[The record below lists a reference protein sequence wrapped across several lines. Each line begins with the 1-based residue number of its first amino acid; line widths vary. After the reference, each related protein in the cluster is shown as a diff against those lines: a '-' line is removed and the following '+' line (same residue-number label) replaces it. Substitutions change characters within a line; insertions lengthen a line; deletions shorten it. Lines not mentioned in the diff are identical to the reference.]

1 MSEPT
6 RSGLRSNSIGLAAVV
21 FFVIAT
27 VAPMSGTIGALPL
40 AFGFGSG
47 AGTAATFVVVAA
59 VLILFTL
66 GYMLMS
72 RLIASAG
79 GFYVFI
85 GTGLGARAGRAAGYL
100 ALLSYNVFQIAIWG
114 TFGYF
119 CNIFTLDHFG
129 FELPWIVWVLAGILV
144 MGVLGYFKIDLSAKI
159 LGVAVVLE
167 VAMILVMN
175 IAIAVR
181 GGAEGLSIDPLTP
194 AAFLSGNPA
203 IGIMFCALLFI
214 GFEATAIY
222 SEEARD
228 PRRTIPRAAVIAV
241 LIIAGFYIFTSWS
254 LAMAWGVDSAAE
266 VAAADPGAF
275 VFGAAAEYLG
285 GWSVTAMLILFIV
298 STFATNL
305 GFHNAIARYQFSLA
319 RDGWLPKSFERT
331 HARHS
336 SPYIS
341 SISQTIVAAV
351 VVIGF
356 YVAGLHPYYDMFTW
370 LISLG
375 GLGLIALMALTSIA
389 VVVYF
394 ARTRGIA
401 RHGLFRTV
409 IAPVLS
415 AAALVTEVVLLVTNW
430 DLQTVG
436 AGGLVP
442 FLPLLLLVP
451 VVVGL
456 LLPQRSLPAWLAA
469 PPVEETAEPEVA
481 R

>member
-1 MSEPT
+1 MSEPS

-40 AFGFGSG
+40 AFGLGSG
-47 AGTAATFVVVAA
+47 SGTAAAFVVVAV
-59 VLILFTL
+59 VLILFTV
-66 GYMLMS
+66 GYMLMA
-72 RLIASAG
+72 RLISSAG

-85 GTGLGARAGRAAGYL
+85 GTGLGVRAGRAAGYL
-100 ALLSYNVFQIAIWG
+100 ALLSYNVFQVAIWG

-119 CNIFTLDHFG
+119 CNIFTLDAFG

-144 MGVLGYFKIDLSAKI
+144 MGVLGYFKIDLSAKV

-167 VAMILVMN
+167 VVMILVLN
-175 IAIAVR
+175 VAITVR

-194 AAFLSGNPA
+194 AALLSGNPA

-222 SEEARD
+222 SEEARN

-241 LIIAGFYIFTSWS
+241 LVIAAFYVFTSWS
-254 LAMAWGVDSAAE
+254 LAMAWGVDSVAE

-275 VFGAAAEYLG
+275 VFGAANEYLG
-285 GWSVTAMLILFIV
+285 AWSVTAMLVLFLV

-319 RDGWLPKSFERT
+319 RDGWLPKAFQRT
-331 HARHS
+331 HVRHA
-336 SPYIS
+336 SPYVS
-341 SISQTIVAAV
+341 SLTQSAVAMI
-351 VVIGF
+351 VVIVF
-356 YVAGLHPYYDMFTW
+356 FIAGAHPYYDMFTW

-375 GLGLIALMALTSIA
+375 GLGLVALMALTSIA
-389 VVVYF
+389 VVSYF
-394 ARTRGIA
+394 VRTGGIR
-401 RHGLFRTV
+401 RHGPFRTV
-409 IAPVLS
+409 VAPVLS
-415 AAALVTEVVLLVTNW
+415 AVALVTEVVLLVANW

-436 AGGLVP
+436 AGGFVP

-451 VVVGL
+451 VVIGL
-456 LLPQRSLPAWLAA
+456 LLPLRSRPVWAA
-469 PPVEETAEPEVA
+469 RAAVEPDAEVV